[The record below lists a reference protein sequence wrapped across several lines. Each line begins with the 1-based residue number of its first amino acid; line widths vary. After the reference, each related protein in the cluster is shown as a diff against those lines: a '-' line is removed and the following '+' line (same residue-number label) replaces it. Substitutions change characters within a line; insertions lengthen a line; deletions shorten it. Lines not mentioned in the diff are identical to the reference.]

1 MNTKIATVSTITITD
16 PDPCAVLACDKRTEP
31 IRECWRAGCGF
42 EWARAAAEDRK
53 AREGKDAE
61 ARENVCR

>member
-1 MNTKIATVSTITITD
+1 MTLDVLPFPAD
-16 PDPCAVLACDKRTEP
+16 ADPCAVLACDKRTEP

-53 AREGKDAE
+53 AREAKDA
-61 ARENVCR
+61 ARRAEG